1 MLVLQREQALNTLR
15 NLAGPADPEKARNEQ
30 PDTLRARY
38 GVDSSLNALYIR
50 STDHRNER
58 CSKQHVGTW
67 RNMLAR

>member
-50 STDHRNER
+50 STNGNER
-58 CSKQHVGTW
+58 CSN
-67 RNMLAR
+67 NMLAHGATC